1 MYIPQASLEVTV
13 KDQDGKVLL
22 TKKKVFA
29 VYDVHLADNK
39 EGWLGMSNYDITAQH
54 HINLGIE
61 PHHTE
66 SITDVLPLPVGTKS
80 ATVEANFNYD
90 YEATHS
96 EVIKTASKT
105 VQF

>member
-29 VYDVHLADNK
+29 VYDVHLETNK
-39 EGWLGMSNYDITAQH
+39 EGYLGMSNYDITAQH
-54 HINLGIE
+54 HIDLGLE

-90 YEATHS
+90 YEATDS
-96 EVIKTASKT
+96 AVIKTVSKT

>member
-13 KDQDGKVLL
+13 KDQDGKVLV

-61 PHHTE
+61 PHHVE
-66 SITDVLPLPVGTKS
+66 SITDVVPLPVGTKA

-96 EVIKTASKT
+96 EVIKTVSKT

>member
-61 PHHTE
+61 PHQTE
-66 SITDVLPLPVGTKS
+66 SITDVFPLPVGTKS
-80 ATVEANFNYD
+80 ATVEAKFNYD
-90 YEATHS
+90 YEATDS
-96 EVIKTASKT
+96 AVIKAVSKT